1 MLNLSTR
8 NVANINQLVG
18 QNLTNGTSP
27 KPWGP
32 WVLNTQRLQLDPCP
46 RVTVVWQ
53 RKMVFSSCLD
63 NFFACTV
70 YLDRNLH

>member
-1 MLNLSTR
+1 MKMLRISS
-8 NVANINQLVG
+8 QLVG

-32 WVLNTQRLQLDPCP
+32 WVLHMQGLQLDPCS

-53 RKMVFSSCLD
+53 RKMGFFSSCLD
-63 NFFACTV
+63 FRTHWVLCRKLAQV
-70 YLDRNLH
+70 